1 MPDTLILLDID
12 LNAKQDR
19 QSALFANLIRNSDIV
34 DLNVNPDILEKF
46 PDAAVRGVLLF
57 PCKEMENKIR
67 VYRDKG
73 LPVAAVLPNTLQ
85 GQIESAKLG
94 LATIQIVFDTAGI
107 CKLAGPATMLLN
119 FNEEFNALQLAQ
131 VFDRV
136 GVRLAA
142 KPNYPLLAEVL
153 S

>member
-34 DLNVNPDILEKF
+34 DLNVNPDILDKF

-73 LPVAAVLPNTLQ
+73 LPVVAVLPNSIQQNNPVFAQVQ
-85 GQIESAKLG
+85 GATMRVVFDAAFACKQSGA
-94 LATIQIVFDTAGI
+94 ATI
-107 CKLAGPATMLLN
+107 LLN

-136 GVRLAA
+136 GV
-142 KPNYPLLAEVL
+142 KPSYPLLAEVL